1 MQHDGRGSHGLL
13 NVVTQDTALKGRAKR
28 PFLICA
34 NLRHRTVG
42 VFKPRSPCQDSEAA
56 EVPLGVKSA
65 KAGTAATGMSSTQ
78 EVGSDMTD
86 GWITTKMKST
96 YTYSS
101 NVVGP
106 ISR

>member
-1 MQHDGRGSHGLL
+1 
-13 NVVTQDTALKGRAKR
+13 
-28 PFLICA
+28 
-34 NLRHRTVG
+34 
-42 VFKPRSPCQDSEAA
+42 
-56 EVPLGVKSA
+56 
-65 KAGTAATGMSSTQ
+65 
-78 EVGSDMTD
+78 MTD